1 MSDPIVVVGAARTPI
16 GRYAGSLA
24 GVDAYVLGATAV
36 AAAMERAGLDRAA
49 EVDEVV
55 MGCIAQIG
63 PDSYNARR
71 VALAAGLP
79 DSTPAF
85 NVNRL
90 CGSGL
95 QAILSGAMELQ
106 VGHGS
111 VVVAGGNESMSRVPF
126 LLPEARA
133 GHALGDRALVDGTV
147 AILTD
152 PWSGQ
157 HMGATA
163 ENVAREYGVSRT
175 EQDSWAL
182 LSQQRTAAA
191 TEAGRFVAQ
200 IAPVSVPARRGATIE
215 VTTDEH
221 PRPDTTAE
229 ALAALRPAFDRE
241 GTVTAGNSSGINDGG
256 AAVVL
261 MRESE
266 ARAKGHTPLAR
277 LVDWASGAMDPQLM
291 GVAPVIA
298 VERVLARTSMSIADL
313 GVVELNEAFA
323 SQVVAVMRETGM
335 THEQVNPLGGAIAL
349 GHPVGAT
356 GAILTVKLVHA
367 LHDLDVE
374 RGLVT
379 MCIGGGQALAAIFER
394 CS

>member
-36 AAAMERAGLDRAA
+36 ASAIERAGLDRAA

-71 VALAAGLP
+71 VALRPAYPTAPPRSTSTGSVEADSRRSCPVRWNCRSGTAPSSWPEATRACRGCPSFFRRHVPGMHWATAPSSMARWPSSRTRERPAHGRHCRERRAGVRSVADRAGLVGAPEPAADGRSNGGGAFRHP
-79 DSTPAF
+79 DRS
-85 NVNRL
+85 
-90 CGSGL
+90 
-95 QAILSGAMELQ
+95 
-106 VGHGS
+106 S
-111 VVVAGGNESMSRVPF
+111 VR
-126 LLPEARA
+126 ARA
-133 GHALGDRALVDGTV
+133 PRCDHRGDHRRAPPT
-147 AILTD
+147 
-152 PWSGQ
+152 PS
-157 HMGATA
+157 
-163 ENVAREYGVSRT
+163 
-175 EQDSWAL
+175 
-182 LSQQRTAAA
+182 
-191 TEAGRFVAQ
+191 
-200 IAPVSVPARRGATIE
+200 
-215 VTTDEH
+215 
-221 PRPDTTAE
+221 TTAE

-323 SQVVAVMRETGM
+323 SQVVAVHARDRHDPRAGESARRGDRPRTSGRRYRCHSHREARAR
-335 THEQVNPLGGAIAL
+335 PA
-349 GHPVGAT
+349 
-356 GAILTVKLVHA
+356 
-367 LHDLDVE
+367 
-374 RGLVT
+374 
-379 MCIGGGQALAAIFER
+379 
-394 CS
+394 

>member
-1 MSDPIVVVGAARTPI
+1 MQDPIVVVSAARTPI
-16 GRYAGSLA
+16 GRYAGSLS
-24 GVDAYVLGATAV
+24 GIDGHVLGATAV
-36 AAAMERAGLDRAA
+36 GAALDRAGLART
-49 EVDEVV
+49 EGVDEVV
-55 MGCIAQIG
+55 MGCIAQVG

-106 VGHGS
+106 TGHGS
-111 VVVAGGNESMSRVPF
+111 VIVAGGNESMSRVPF
-126 LLPEARA
+126 LMPEARA
-133 GHALGDRALVDGTV
+133 GHALGNRALVDGTV

-157 HMGATA
+157 HMGVTA
-163 ENVAREYGVSRT
+163 ENVAREYGVTRAD
-175 EQDSWAL
+175 QDAWAL
-182 LSQQRTAAA
+182 LSQQRTATAVA
-191 TEAGRFVAQ
+191 DGRFDGQIVPVA
-200 IAPVSVPARRGATIE
+200 VPARRGSVTE
-215 VTTDEH
+215 VSADEH
-221 PRPDTTAE
+221 PRPDTTAD
-229 ALAALRPAFDRE
+229 ALADLRPAFDKE

-266 ARAKGHTPLAR
+266 ARALGRAPLAR
-277 LVDWASGAMDPQLM
+277 LVDWAGAAMDPQLM

-298 VERVLARTSMSIADL
+298 VRQVLERTSMAMADIDII
-313 GVVELNEAFA
+313 ELNEAFA
-323 SQVVAVMRETGM
+323 AQVVAVMRATGM
-335 THEQVNPLGGAIAL
+335 SPEQVNPLGGAIAL

-367 LHDLDVE
+367 LHDLDAE

-379 MCIGGGQALAAIFER
+379 MCIGGGQALAAVFER